1 MALQL
6 GDTVPNFT
14 ADSTAGEID
23 FYQYGGDNW
32 TLLFSHPADYT
43 PICTTEL
50 GAFAKRKAEFE
61 QRNVKIIGVSVD
73 PVASHTGWAADIEE
87 TQGTRVNYPI
97 LADPERK
104 VAALYGMIHPN
115 ADPKVTVRTVFV
127 IDPAK
132 KLRLTLTYPPST
144 GRSVDEILRVI
155 DSLQLTDNYKVGTP
169 VEWKQGEDVVISAS
183 LGEDEAHELFP
194 RGWETQKSYLRVT
207 AQPPQT
213 G

>member
-6 GDTVPNFT
+6 GDTAPDFT
-14 ADSTAGEID
+14 ADSTAGEIH
-23 FYQYGGDNW
+23 FHEYGGASW
-32 TLLFSHPADYT
+32 TLLFSHPADFT

-50 GAFAKRKAEFE
+50 GAFAKRKAEFDR
-61 QRNVKIIGVSVD
+61 RNVKLIGVSVD
-73 PVASHTGWAADIEE
+73 PLDSHRGWAADIED
-87 TQGTRVNYPI
+87 TQGAALNYPL

-104 VAALYGMIHPN
+104 IAGLYGMIHPN

-132 KLRLTLTYPPST
+132 KLRLTLTYPSST

-169 VEWKQGEDVVISAS
+169 VEWKSGDDVVISAS
-183 LGEDEAHELFP
+183 LGEDEAHKLFP
-194 RGWETQKSYLRVT
+194 KGWDEQKPYLRVT
-207 AQPPQT
+207 PQPPQT
-213 G
+213 